1 MNVNALLLA
10 REEEQSELAVTDDG
24 WSHERNVA
32 DSPFHPSRYSANGS
46 GA

>member
-1 MNVNALLLA
+1 MNVNALLTG
-10 REEEQSELAVTDDG
+10 EEEQSELAVTNNG

-32 DSPFHPSRYSANGS
+32 DTPFHPSRYSANGR